1 MALKIGFVDGNVFH
15 AHDAL
20 QTLHFHH
27 GVHEQKRVAMRQNLL
42 NLHNI
47 HDHFAVS
54 VAAHPLGSDWQESR
68 ENSNYKRTAA
78 LAIRALPRRGP
89 QRQDR
94 RASAGARHSTLP
106 CLEAAASMAA
116 AMADSPLP
124 LTLLGALKPRLPEM
138 LRLLRRFVTTESPS
152 LAKAA
157 ADRCSR
163 VIAKE
168 WQEQGLHVERL
179 PQKHRGDH
187 LRVTYR
193 PKSHAAGQLLV
204 LGHYD
209 TVYST
214 GTLKEV
220 PFRISGNKAYGPGTF
235 DMKAGIVQALFAL
248 ETLQRSNVKMRKQAV
263 FLWTSDEEIGSES
276 SRRYFEAEARRSD
289 AVLVLEPSFGPRG
302 LLKTARKGVGEA
314 ELIVHGRA
322 SHAGLAP
329 QEGINAIHELARQ
342 LGRIEKWNDLRRG
355 LTINAGVIEGGT
367 RTNVIP
373 ERARAVL
380 DLRALRVSDMRDL
393 EVRLHDLRP
402 LQTGARLEITG
413 GFDRPPLEHKMSESL
428 FARAQFVAKEMN
440 LSLGECTVGGGSD
453 GNFTAALGIPTLDGL
468 GAVGDGAH
476 SSREHILINTM
487 PTRAAL
493 LAALLA
499 AN

>member
-1 MALKIGFVDGNVFH
+1 MPDVNLSKKF
-15 AHDAL
+15 L
-20 QTLHFHH
+20 QL
-27 GVHEQKRVAMRQNLL
+27 
-42 NLHNI
+42 
-47 HDHFAVS
+47 
-54 VAAHPLGSDWQESR
+54 
-68 ENSNYKRTAA
+68 
-78 LAIRALPRRGP
+78 
-89 QRQDR
+89 
-94 RASAGARHSTLP
+94 
-106 CLEAAASMAA
+106 
-116 AMADSPLP
+116 
-124 LTLLGALKPRLPEM
+124 LKPRLPQM
-138 LRLLRRFVTTESPS
+138 LATLRRFVTAESPS
-152 LAKAA
+152 LEKAA
-157 ADRCSR
+157 ADRCCG
-163 VIAKE
+163 VLAAE
-168 WQEQGLHVERL
+168 WNKRGARVERIA
-179 PQKHRGDH
+179 QKHRGDL
-187 LRVTYR
+187 LRITYA
-193 PKSHAAGQLLV
+193 PNKSHPQGQLLV

-214 GTLKEV
+214 GTLAKM
-220 PFRISGNKAYGPGTF
+220 PFRVKKGKAYGPGTF

-248 ETLQRSNVKMRKQAV
+248 QALQQAEIPLPKRIL

-276 SRRYFEAEARRSD
+276 SRKIFEAEARRSD
-289 AVLVLEPSFGPRG
+289 AVFVLEPSFGPRG

-355 LTINAGVIEGGT
+355 LTINAGMIEGGT

-380 DLRALRVSDMRDL
+380 DLRALRIPDMRDL
-393 EVRLHDLRP
+393 EVRLHDLRA
-402 LQTGARLEITG
+402 LETGARLEITG

-428 FARAQFVAKEMN
+428 FARAQLLAKEMN

-476 SSREHILINTM
+476 SSHEHVLISTM

-499 AN
+499 SC